1 MFRAWGKIIRQNRLV
16 KDIVI
21 EIEDYSISRT
31 QKVYKALEDMCYAF
45 DLGKPIWLEL
55 NKKDFI
61 KNARTRF
68 TKDCFIEEIDF
79 EAVAKKAVQSIFK
92 ELDIKTNFPK
102 GE

>member
-1 MFRAWGKIIRQNRLV
+1 MIRRKDFVMFRVWGKIIKQNRLM
-16 KDIVI
+16 KDVVI
-21 EIEDYSISRT
+21 EIEDYSMSRT

-61 KNARTRF
+61 RNARTRF

-79 EAVAKKAVQSIFK
+79 DY
-92 ELDIKTNFPK
+92 LDFQVI
-102 GE
+102 EEDY